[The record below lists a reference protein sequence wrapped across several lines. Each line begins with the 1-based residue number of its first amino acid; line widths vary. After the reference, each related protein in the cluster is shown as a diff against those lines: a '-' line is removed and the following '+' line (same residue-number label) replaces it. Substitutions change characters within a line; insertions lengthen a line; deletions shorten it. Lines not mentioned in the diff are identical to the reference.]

1 MDTIAPIDAVTVKM
15 IRFAEEIGLPVRLME
30 IDEPAFLPGITLKDG
45 GLVID
50 PEKLLYPG
58 DILHEA
64 GHLAV
69 MPPDVRSKVNGK
81 LHSEGDTASGEEMMA
96 IAWSYAAC
104 VHLDIDPEIV
114 FHRDG
119 YHGSGYTIVA
129 NFSKG
134 HYIGVPMLQWIGL
147 CNEPKKIPEPRVEY
161 YPKMM
166 KWLRE

>member
-1 MDTIAPIDAVTVKM
+1 MDTIAPIDTVTVKM
-15 IRFAEEIGLPVRLME
+15 IRFVEEIGLPVRLIE
-30 IDEPAFLPGITLKDG
+30 IDEPTFLPGITLKDG
-45 GLVID
+45 GVVID

-69 MPPDVRSKVNGK
+69 MPTDMRSKVNGT
-81 LHSEGDTASGEEMMA
+81 LATEGDTALGEEMMA
-96 IAWSYAAC
+96 MAWSYAAC
-104 VHLDIDPEIV
+104 VYLEIDPTIV
-114 FHRDG
+114 FHADG
-119 YHGSGYTIVA
+119 YHGTGCGIAA

-134 HYIGVPMLQWIGL
+134 HYFAVPMLQWIGL
-147 CNEPKKIPEPRVEY
+147 CNEPKKIPEPGVEY

>member
-1 MDTIAPIDAVTVKM
+1 MDTITSIDAIIVKM
-15 IRFAEEIGLPVRLME
+15 IRFAEEIGLPVRLVE
-30 IDEPAFLPGITLKDG
+30 LDEPTFLPGITLKDG

-69 MPPDVRSKVNGK
+69 MLPDMRSKVNGT
-81 LHSEGDTASGEEMMA
+81 LTIEGDTALGEEMMA

-104 VHLDIDPEIV
+104 MYLQIDPAIV
-114 FHRDG
+114 FHTEG
-119 YHGSGYTIVA
+119 YHGGGYNIVE
-129 NFSKG
+129 NFSKEQ
-134 HYIGVPMLQWIGL
+134 YFGVPLLQWIGL
-147 CNEPKKIPEPRVEY
+147 CYEPKKIQEPGVEC
-161 YPKMM
+161 YPKMI